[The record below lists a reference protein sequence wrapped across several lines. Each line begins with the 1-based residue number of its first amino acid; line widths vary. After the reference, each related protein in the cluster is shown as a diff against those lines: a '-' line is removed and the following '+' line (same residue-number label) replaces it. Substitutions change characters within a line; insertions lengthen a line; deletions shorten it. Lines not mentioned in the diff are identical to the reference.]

1 MLKINN
7 KNARTTSLTPFSS
20 VSIVDLEQVNVSLA
34 LSELTL
40 PCLALAKGHMYLN
53 KPTAFSSFVTTR
65 H

>member
-40 PCLALAKGHMYLN
+40 PCLALEKGHMYLN
-53 KPTAFSSFVTTR
+53 KDIDFIFTSIKL
-65 H
+65 